1 MIEFNQLL
9 HYWGR
14 SCHNAV
20 VDIDLQR
27 EVVLNK
33 SNDRA
38 GHRNITT
45 SEIARLSGVSRS
57 TVSAVLNGKRSVR
70 ESTRVKV
77 LTCIRQ
83 QKYASGLIARTLVGE
98 LSRMVAVL
106 APNIGS
112 PFHMMVFRGI
122 NEVLEA
128 HGYHILFHN
137 VRPEDQP
144 DPETMAS
151 LHAYRPAG
159 YIILKGAEGP
169 AGEHAREIAA
179 QSVPLVCHGWVD
191 SVQAHAVNFDNRAG
205 MRLATDYVIGQ
216 GHRRLAHIA
225 GPTFSRGAKERKLGF
240 IESLIAHDIRMSDAI
255 IADSGETPAA
265 GYQVALQVL
274 ENPMTRPTALLCFN
288 DMVAMGVYRAAH
300 ELSLDIPRDLSV
312 VGFDG
317 IDFAELLG
325 PPLTTVNIF
334 PHEVGRQAAELLVR
348 AIKNQVGRGF
358 ETEWIQPRL
367 LERASV
373 RRLSAYPGLTSPA
386 EDRGLE
392 RETVCP

>member
-1 MIEFNQLL
+1 
-9 HYWGR
+9 
-14 SCHNAV
+14 
-20 VDIDLQR
+20 
-27 EVVLNK
+27 
-33 SNDRA
+33 
-38 GHRNITT
+38 
-45 SEIARLSGVSRS
+45 
-57 TVSAVLNGKRSVR
+57 
-70 ESTRVKV
+70 
-77 LTCIRQ
+77 
-83 QKYASGLIARTLVGE
+83 
-98 LSRMVAVL
+98 
-106 APNIGS
+106 
-112 PFHMMVFRGI
+112 
-122 NEVLEA
+122 
-128 HGYHILFHN
+128 
-137 VRPEDQP
+137 
-144 DPETMAS
+144 
-151 LHAYRPAG
+151 
-159 YIILKGAEGP
+159 
-169 AGEHAREIAA
+169 
-179 QSVPLVCHGWVD
+179 
-191 SVQAHAVNFDNRAG
+191 
-205 MRLATDYVIGQ
+205 
-216 GHRRLAHIA
+216 
-225 GPTFSRGAKERKLGF
+225 
-240 IESLIAHDIRMSDAI
+240 
-255 IADSGETPAA
+255 
-265 GYQVALQVL
+265 VALQVL